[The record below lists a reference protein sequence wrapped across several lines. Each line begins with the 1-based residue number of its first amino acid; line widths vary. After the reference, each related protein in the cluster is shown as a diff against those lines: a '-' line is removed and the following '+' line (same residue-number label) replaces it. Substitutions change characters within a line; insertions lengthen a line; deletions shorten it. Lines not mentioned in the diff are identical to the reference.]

1 VTNPPRLPSRPRV
14 RALLSNLL
22 RRRRAERDLDSELQA
37 YLEMRIDEKIAAGLS
52 PAAARREAALEMGG
66 VEQVK
71 DSVRDS
77 RAGASLD
84 TLGRDLRSG
93 LRLLSRAPGFTA
105 AAVVALALGI
115 GASAAIFTVV
125 NAVLLRPLE
134 YGRPEGLAVILH
146 RGRNPVAP
154 ANYLDWRRT
163 NDVFSGMGA
172 AESWSPNLAGGG
184 DGRAESVTAVRVA
197 PGLLDFLEVPPL
209 LGRLFRSDE
218 DEAGREHEIV
228 LDYRIWQRRFAGDR
242 SVLGSDV
249 RLNGESYR
257 VVGVMPRGFEFPPF
271 WERGAEFWAP
281 LPLGPRKTSRT
292 GNSLRVFARLKPGR
306 SMAQASAQMGAI
318 TARLEREYP
327 GTNRDVTVRSI
338 HDTVVRGVRP
348 ALLVLLGAVGFVLVI
363 ACANVAHML
372 LARAAARQ
380 KEIAV
385 RTALGASRSRVVRQL
400 LTESVVLAS
409 LGGALGLLLAYAG
422 VRALVR
428 LGPDIPRLST
438 VSLDWRVVAF
448 TLAVSMATG
457 IAFGLAPAL
466 QSSRRDL
473 TDALRE
479 GERGSTEGG
488 GRSRLRSLLVGSELA
503 LALILTVGAGLMIR
517 SFLALAAI
525 DPGFDPKNVLT
536 MVVSVAGTSQAEP
549 GHRAAFYDAMLR
561 KVAAIPGVASA
572 SAINHVPLAGDVW
585 GFPFQVEGRPAPRP
599 GESPT
604 ATFRA
609 TFPGYFRTMRIPL
622 VRGRDFTGADR
633 LDAPLVVVVNQKLA
647 ELYWPG
653 EDPIGKRLT
662 VDNTGNDPLWR
673 TVVGVAH
680 NAVRND
686 WANEP
691 EEELYIP
698 YLQSR
703 LYLEG
708 PNWPVQYA
716 SLVVRASGDP
726 LRLAKPVRDA
736 IASID
741 RTVAVSQVDTM
752 EDVVSRSN
760 ARPRFYLLLLG
771 SFAAVAVV
779 LAALGIYGV
788 MSYSVSRRFHE
799 IGIRM
804 ALGAER
810 ADVVRLVVGEGMRVA
825 AVGAAAG
832 LAGALLL
839 TRLMAS
845 LLYGVRATDP
855 ATFIGV
861 ALLLTAVAL
870 GASWIPARRATR
882 VDPLTAL
889 RHE

>member
-1 VTNPPRLPSRPRV
+1 MPILARARAFAKNAFRRPRTD
-14 RALLSNLL
+14 
-22 RRRRAERDLDSELQA
+22 RDLGAELEG
-37 YLEMRIDEKIAAGLS
+37 YLEMRIDEKIAAGVE
-52 PAAARREAALEMGG
+52 PEQARREARIEMGG
-66 VEQVK
+66 VDQVAE
-71 DSVRDS
+71 SVRDS
-77 RAGASLD
+77 RAGAWLD

-93 LRLLSRAPGFTA
+93 VRLLGRNPGFTV

-125 NAVLLRPLE
+125 NAVLLRPLA
-134 YGRPEGLAVILH
+134 YGHPEGIAVLLH
-146 RGRNPVAP
+146 QGRNPVSP
-154 ANYLDWRRT
+154 ANYLDWRRM

-172 AESWSPNLAGGG
+172 AESWSPNLVDSDTGGS
-184 DGRAESVTAVRVA
+184 DGRAESVSAVRVA

-209 LGRLFRSDE
+209 MGRLFLPDE
-218 DEAGREHEIV
+218 DEAGHEKEIV
-228 LDYRIWQRRFAGDR
+228 LGYRVWQRRFGGDR
-242 SVLGSDV
+242 HVLGRTV
-249 RLNGESYR
+249 RLNGESYS

-271 WERGAEFWAP
+271 WERGAELWAP
-281 LPLGPRKTSRT
+281 LPLGSRKTSRT
-292 GNSLRVFARLKPGR
+292 GSSLRVFARLKPGR
-306 SMAQASAQMGAI
+306 TVAEASAQMASL
-318 TARLEREYP
+318 TARLERENP

-338 HDTVVRGVRP
+338 HETVVRGVRP
-348 ALLVLLGAVGFVLVI
+348 ALLVLLAAVAFVLVI

-380 KEIAV
+380 KEVAV

-409 LGGALGLLLAYAG
+409 VGGALGLLLAYAG

-428 LGPDIPRLST
+428 LGPDIPRLEG
-438 VSLDWRVVAF
+438 VSVDGRILAF
-448 TLAVSMATG
+448 TLIVSLVTG
-457 IAFGLAPAL
+457 VAFGLAPAL
-466 QSSRRDL
+466 QASRRDL

-488 GRSRLRSLLVGSELA
+488 GRSRLRSLLVGSELS
-503 LALILTVGAGLMIR
+503 LALVLTVGAGLMIR

-549 GHRAAFYDAMLR
+549 GRRGVFYDAMLR
-561 KVAAIPGVASA
+561 KVSAIPGVASA
-572 SAINHVPLAGDVW
+572 SAINHAPLAGDVW
-585 GFPFQVEGRPAPRP
+585 GFPFQLEGRPSPRP

-609 TFPGYFRTMRIPL
+609 SFPGYFRTMKVPL
-622 VRGRDFTGADR
+622 VRGRDFTDADR
-633 LDAPLVVVVNQKLA
+633 LGAPLVVIVNQKLA
-647 ELYWPG
+647 ELHWPG

-662 VDNTGNDPLWR
+662 VDNPGAEPLWR
-673 TVVGVAH
+673 TVVGVAR
-680 NAVRND
+680 NAVRSD
-686 WANEP
+686 WSAEP
-691 EEELYIP
+691 EEEIYIP

-716 SLVVRASGDP
+716 TLVLRTTRDP
-726 LRLAKPVRDA
+726 VTLAKPVRDA

-741 RTVAVSQVDTM
+741 RTVAVSQVESM

-760 ARPRFYLLLLG
+760 ARPRFYLVLLG
-771 SFAAVAVV
+771 SFAVVAVV

-810 ADVVRLVVGEGMRVA
+810 SDLVRLVVGEGMRVA
-825 AVGAAAG
+825 VIGAAVG

-839 TRLMAS
+839 TRLMTS
-845 LLYGVRATDP
+845 LLYGVKPTDP

-870 GASWIPARRATR
+870 TASWIPARRATR